1 MLNLILLLLTYS
13 IIEHVIVGWHFS
25 QHFKSIIQ
33 FGFCMIGL
41 YLGIL
46 GLSSSSSSIDGESEI
61 PRLSFRP
68 NSEYLGYRV
77 SQQATE
83 EILFL

>member
-1 MLNLILLLLTYS
+1 MLNLILLLLTYL

-25 QHFKSIIQ
+25 QHFKCIIQ
-33 FGFCMIGL
+33 FGFYMIGL

-46 GLSSSSSSIDGESEI
+46 GLSSSSSNIDGESEI

-68 NSEYLGYRV
+68 NSEYLGCGV

-83 EILFL
+83 VILFL